1 MSALMDCLLR
11 RGFLMET
18 TAEGACR
25 LSDNAHPEDRED
37 LCTLLDDCGLAEFH
51 ALSVPKGMPVANLP
65 ELTAP
70 ARQKILAA
78 WNASSG
84 EEQYP
89 RRLEKWSYFRKRQYG
104 VKVPV
109 RRLEPTI
116 AFLVKAFNAV
126 EVITWCSCGGQDS
139 SPGRIDFL
147 GPYASAWARFLVLE
161 WLGADP
167 ELFVFDDVVMEICPT
182 PGAAVMDVAVTAA
195 QKIYASRLT
204 LRALCA
210 DCKEPWGPRRAP
222 KPEEFYAYCN
232 TKLAQLKASGG
243 YTALG

>member
-1 MSALMDCLLR
+1 MSTLIDCLLR

-18 TAEGACR
+18 TEEGMCR
-25 LSDNAHPEDRED
+25 LSDNAHPDDRED
-37 LCTLLDDCGLAEFH
+37 LCALLDDCGLAELH
-51 ALSVPKGMPVANLP
+51 ALSVPEGVSVANLP

-78 WNASSG
+78 WDASGG

-116 AFLVKAFNAV
+116 AFLVKALNAV

-139 SPGRIDFL
+139 SPGRIDFV
-147 GPYASAWARFLVLE
+147 GPYASAWAKFLVLD

-167 ELFVFDDVVMEICPT
+167 ELFVFDDAVMEICPK
-182 PGAAVMDVAVTAA
+182 PGASVMDVAVAAA
-195 QKIYASRLT
+195 QKIYTSRLK
-204 LRALCA
+204 LRELCA
-210 DCKEPWGPRRAP
+210 GCKESWGPHRAP
-222 KPEEFYAYCN
+222 EPEEFYAGCN
-232 TKLAQLKASGG
+232 TRLAQLKAVGSK
-243 YTALG
+243 TS